1 MATKVLQSRPFVE
14 EIFLHGAIKITSLDE
29 KNAFEVK
36 GQRLKPTLE
45 NSSLSPRNSSKTSS
59 VNQSH
64 GGKQKKNPETPI
76 ISKFMKKEEETSKP
90 FPAKK
95 PITDQTNKLHES
107 SSQKL
112 RPEGFTRKITI
123 KPRTFET
130 SSQIH
135 FVRPNLKEAQRPKDL
150 KKRPQIPSHLQ
161 MNR

>member
-1 MATKVLQSRPFVE
+1 NLVFFQNPKS
-14 EIFLHGAIKITSLDE
+14 
-29 KNAFEVK
+29 
-36 GQRLKPTLE
+36 TLE

-95 PITDQTNKLHES
+95 PITDQTNKLYES

-130 SSQIH
+130 FSEIH

-150 KKRPQIPSHLQ
+150 KKRP
-161 MNR
+161 